1 MDRREFLKRSLLAAG
16 GMAVGSLLPGSAHA
30 QGASRVAICRK
41 ADLAEADDQ
50 TANAWL
56 RTMTFTAIADA
67 LGATSIQAAM
77 QRLFKSDDV
86 VGIKLS
92 ALAPQFAP
100 TPAVVYAL
108 VEALGYAGVKPE
120 QVIIF
125 DKEDRDL
132 TAAGWTCTAT
142 GTGPRVYG
150 TVGETKGPG
159 YETRFTEFNKT
170 SYCLSKIL
178 TREITALINVPILK
192 QHSFAGMSGAL
203 KNHFGC
209 IHNPEDFH
217 YIDGCNPAVADVNL
231 APAIRNKQRLCVMD
245 AFCVQYEGG
254 PAYNASFVD
263 FYGGILAATDP
274 VAMDAEALLIL
285 DAFRAQHDL
294 KPLKDT
300 PRPCKHIATA
310 ASYGLGCDD
319 VSRIQVVAR
328 NL

>member
-1 MDRREFLKRSLLAAG
+1 MNRREFLRRSLLAAG
-16 GMAVGSLLPGSAHA
+16 GLALGARWPAA
-30 QGASRVAICRK
+30 AAGASRVAIARK
-41 ADLAEADDQ
+41 ADLVDADDQ
-50 TANAWL
+50 TANTWL
-56 RTMTFTAIADA
+56 RVLTFTAIADA
-67 LGATSIQAAM
+67 VGAGSIQVAM
-77 QRLFKSDDV
+77 RQLFKPEDI

-108 VEALGYAGVKPE
+108 VEALGYAGVKPD

-132 TAAGWTCTAT
+132 AAAGWTCTA
-142 GTGPRVYG
+142 GGQGPHVYG
-150 TVGETKGPG
+150 TVGDTRGLG
-159 YETRFTEFNKT
+159 YEDRFTQINETAF
-170 SYCLSKIL
+170 CLSKIV
-178 TREITALINVPILK
+178 TRELTAIINVPVLK

-217 YIDGCNPAVADVNL
+217 YLDGCNPAVADVNM
-231 APAIRNKQRLCVMD
+231 AAAIRSKQRLCVTD
-245 AFCVQYEGG
+245 AFCLQYEGG
-254 PAYNASFVD
+254 PAYNAGYVE
-263 FYGGILAATDP
+263 FYGGIMASTDP
-274 VAMDAEALLIL
+274 VALDAEALLVL
-285 DAFRAQHDL
+285 DAFREKNGL

-310 ASYGLGCDD
+310 AKYGLGCDD
-319 VSRIQVVAR
+319 PAQIQLIAR